1 VTIGAAAEIR
11 GTTTAVML
19 IDAGTTLN
27 VSGQIRSTSTATTFF
42 PTVTINGTL
51 NTSNYLNATS
61 FTLGANAVLNT
72 SFNGSNNTLGWW
84 YTTTSPTTIS
94 INPSST
100 INYSSTTAQKIAA
113 TTYGNLIF
121 SGSGSTKSLVGNT
134 SISGTVTIG
143 DGTTLALSTYTCSL
157 LSTATSTANVAAI
170 GTGLITYGTGGQ
182 FTLQQY
188 TPGKRAFR
196 FFGHPFTSTLNLS
209 ALTDNIL
216 ITGGTGTGFTSSG
229 SNAASAFW
237 YNNTLG
243 TEDPTSD
250 IGWTAFTTADGTGGA
265 ADTWKQY
272 EGIRVLVRGSISDGL
287 SPTTPSAVTIDASGN
302 LNTGTQTIALTKG
315 ANSGY
320 NFVANPFA
328 SNILLDT
335 TGANV
340 TIGSNVQT
348 NFYVWD
354 VSIAPRG
361 GWVNRAFTSAYI
373 LPSFSAFFV
382 KTTATDQIVI
392 KESAKT
398 ASAATGTLFR
408 TNNAGPEMFTMLV
421 NDDAGNTWDR
431 ASIYYDNNSSI
442 NLDRNDGAKM
452 YNSDVNLYS
461 IGNTNKLSIDS
472 RPFVDGQ
479 IIPLGITTTAQ
490 RTFTISIADFNL
502 GTDKSLL
509 LHDRYTNTYTQIA
522 DGATYTFS
530 TNADASSQ
538 GEDRLE
544 LVQKAIAPLMIT
556 PSFTIKLS
564 PNPTS
569 DKVTVNFNN
578 AQRQNTNIS
587 MTSTTGQKIR
597 SVDAGN
603 VQSGTVTI
611 DVKGLAKGVYYI
623 SLNNMN
629 TQKLVVE

>member
-1 VTIGAAAEIR
+1 
-11 GTTTAVML
+11 
-19 IDAGTTLN
+19 
-27 VSGQIRSTSTATTFF
+27 
-42 PTVTINGTL
+42 
-51 NTSNYLNATS
+51 
-61 FTLGANAVLNT
+61 
-72 SFNGSNNTLGWW
+72 
-84 YTTTSPTTIS
+84 
-94 INPSST
+94 
-100 INYSSTTAQKIAA
+100 
-113 TTYGNLIF
+113 
-121 SGSGSTKSLVGNT
+121 
-134 SISGTVTIG
+134 
-143 DGTTLALSTYTCSL
+143 
-157 LSTATSTANVAAI
+157 
-170 GTGLITYGTGGQ
+170 
-182 FTLQQY
+182 
-188 TPGKRAFR
+188 
-196 FFGHPFTSTLNLS
+196 
-209 ALTDNIL
+209 
-216 ITGGTGTGFTSSG
+216 
-229 SNAASAFW
+229 
-237 YNNTLG
+237 
-243 TEDPTSD
+243 
-250 IGWTAFTTADGTGGA
+250 
-265 ADTWKQY
+265 
-272 EGIRVLVRGSISDGL
+272 
-287 SPTTPSAVTIDASGN
+287 
-302 LNTGTQTIALTKG
+302 
-315 ANSGY
+315 
-320 NFVANPFA
+320 
-328 SNILLDT
+328 
-335 TGANV
+335 
-340 TIGSNVQT
+340 
-348 NFYVWD
+348 
-354 VSIAPRG
+354 
-361 GWVNRAFTSAYI
+361 
-373 LPSFSAFFV
+373 
-382 KTTATDQIVI
+382 
-392 KESAKT
+392 
-398 ASAATGTLFR
+398 
-408 TNNAGPEMFTMLV
+408 MFTMLV